1 LVAAVA
7 PYITKTRAQRWKE
20 RVVALGKTSTK
31 IAQTSPH
38 MVIKVMKTAVAEAP
52 AVAKLVA
59 EDLTIYREFRANKK
73 AKAQKAEPMDAAA
86 EE

>member
-1 LVAAVA
+1 
-7 PYITKTRAQRWKE
+7 
-20 RVVALGKTSTK
+20 
-31 IAQTSPH
+31 
-38 MVIKVMKTAVAEAP
+38 VAEAP